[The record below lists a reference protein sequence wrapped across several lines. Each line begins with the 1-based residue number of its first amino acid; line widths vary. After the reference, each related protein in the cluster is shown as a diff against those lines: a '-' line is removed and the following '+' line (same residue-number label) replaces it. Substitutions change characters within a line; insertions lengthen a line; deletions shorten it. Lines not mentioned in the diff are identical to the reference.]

1 MSNDLPGPPAE
12 PRPHGDPLVPHE
24 HEYQPGDPERSPADL
39 PAPEPIEGPD
49 CEGDA
54 DPGAGAD

>member
-1 MSNDLPGPPAE
+1 MTDPDTRPPAE

-24 HEYQPGDPERSPADL
+24 KDRPERSPSDL
-39 PAPEPIEGPD
+39 PAPEPVDGPGR
-49 CEGDA
+49 EGDD